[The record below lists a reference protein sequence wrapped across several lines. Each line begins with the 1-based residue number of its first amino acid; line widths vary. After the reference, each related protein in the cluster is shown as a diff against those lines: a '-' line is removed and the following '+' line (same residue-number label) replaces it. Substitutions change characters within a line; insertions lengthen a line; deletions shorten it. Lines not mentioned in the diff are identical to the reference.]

1 MDADADAHLEEDL
14 EEDLRET
21 GTPRLLPFL
30 LAFVVL
36 TAPLAYV
43 WLEWGSDLYARALLG
58 IVGPRDPA
66 AGMPGNAAVPRF
78 ISVVPFLVLMWVTPG
93 LEWRRRLWGS
103 LLGLVLL
110 AIVHLALLSLVL
122 RGSGSGQESIARY
135 FPFLVLADGAP
146 LLLWVVF
153 ARDFGRSVIPGLEE
167 HPQRGGPA

>member
-1 MDADADAHLEEDL
+1 M
-14 EEDLRET
+14 RET

-30 LAFVVL
+30 LAFVAL

-43 WLEWGSDLYARALLG
+43 WLEWGNDLYARALHG
-58 IVGPRDPA
+58 VVGPRDPA
-66 AGMPGNAAVPRF
+66 AELRGNAAAPRF

-103 LLGLVLL
+103 LLGLLLL
-110 AIVHLALLSLVL
+110 AVVHLALLSLVL
-122 RGSGSGQESIARY
+122 GESGSGQQGISRY

-146 LLLWVVF
+146 LLLWLVF
-153 ARDFGRSVIPGLEE
+153 ARDFVRSVIPGLEE